1 MTKHG
6 KSNSKNTAHRKKKGG
21 NVTVR
26 RRYRGSGASASRQSS
41 KTKDPMDELN
51 TIDNEKKNMIVYKKM
66 LSIEKLAPGTI
77 GFDFTQNPATMK
89 GDVLKKS
96 LEILGIKTTEIDKDK
111 IVELLKNAYKSTSNP
126 KIDALLDRTIVKAR
140 EQIEKYLKEEK
151 EKQRQIEKYLKEQEE
166 KQRQI
171 NLMKQRE
178 HELQEQERRARE
190 QAEQHARAL
199 RKEQER
205 IAREQAKIAKLNAE
219 IKEFEDMD
227 MYYQNRDRMAYYPYN
242 SRHRSCSHCPNCS
255 HCSHYS
261 HYSPRRSSTKITGE
275 FMNGVY
281 IGETKYY

>member
-1 MTKHG
+1 MKYR

-21 NVTVR
+21 NVTAR

-77 GFDFTQNPATMK
+77 DVDFTQNPATMSVK
-89 GDVLKKS
+89 ELKAS
-96 LEILGIKTTEIDKDK
+96 LQILGINTTQNEKGEIVK
-111 IVELLKNAYKSTSNP
+111 ELKAAYLVVSNK

-140 EQIEKYLKEEK
+140 EQIV
-151 EKQRQIEKYLKEQEE
+151 KYLKEQEE

-171 NLMKQRE
+171 NLMKQKER
-178 HELQEQERRARE
+178 ELQEQHRRDKE

-205 IAREQAKIAKLNAE
+205 IIQEQAEIAKLNAK

-261 HYSPRRSSTKITGE
+261 HYSPRRSNTKITGKVSD
-275 FMNGVY
+275 GVY
-281 IGETKYY
+281 LGKTTKYY